1 MGRNSLPTP
10 TTTPPTAP
18 VGASTFVFAVF
29 PLLKIDIQFVGDS
42 DQIRF
47 RDPTPLRQFK
57 GTVHD
62 FFLNYRLGKRVLN
75 LCNFQSTKY

>member
-10 TTTPPTAP
+10 ITTPPTVP

-42 DQIRF
+42 GQITF
-47 RDPTPLRQFK
+47 RDPTPIRQFK

-62 FFLNYRLGKRVLN
+62 FLKINRFGWASEYLTDMFHVK
-75 LCNFQSTKY
+75 